1 LVGQV
6 RSRRRAATVPRI
18 ARCPRAA
25 EYLPADLAD
34 PAAPRPLLVV
44 ARARWFRVVDRHPP
58 SYLESLGMK
67 RDATRGNLDVLL
79 LRILSAGPLH
89 GYAVITALKER
100 SGGLFDLPE
109 GTVYPSLHR
118 LEAAG
123 LVASA
128 WEFGGVRRRRV
139 YQLTSA
145 GEASLAQGQRDWQRF
160 AAGIRAVLEAGT

>member
-1 LVGQV
+1 
-6 RSRRRAATVPRI
+6 
-18 ARCPRAA
+18 
-25 EYLPADLAD
+25 
-34 PAAPRPLLVV
+34 
-44 ARARWFRVVDRHPP
+44 
-58 SYLESLGMK
+58 MK

-123 LVASA
+123 LVASD

-160 AAGIRAVLEAGT
+160 AAGVRAVLEAGT